1 MTEPPSEMTAFMVLK
16 SLPGLKGI
24 AMHEDPHKLKRL
36 IRELEKIRGTG
47 TQLIS
52 LYIPPGYPR
61 GELASMLTDEY
72 SKAGNIKSK
81 QTRKNVQAALQKIM
95 VYLKS
100 IDYKIPDTGLIIF
113 CGNVSEDPGRSDI
126 RLWAVVPP
134 QPSPKLYRCDSTFYL
149 EPLKEMV
156 KPADVYGIVVLDGRE
171 ATVALVKGNTYEIV
185 GRVRSLAPGKH
196 SKGGQSARRFER
208 LIEQAEHEYH
218 KKLAEVIKSAF
229 WDIRNEMKGII
240 FGGPGPHKNE
250 FLNGDYLPNELRK
263 KVIGVVDTGY
273 TDEYGV
279 REAMEAAKDILKD
292 AEIMVQ
298 KREVERF
305 IGEAV
310 KGGLVSFGVKQV
322 YEDLKMGKVEELLI
336 SEDLEAWKGRF
347 VCDACGYSLEVVERD
362 RDRLEKAEMRCPSCG
377 STMRLESVE
386 DAVEEIIQLAEDTG
400 ARIIFVS
407 PETEEGVKLS
417 KGFGGIGA
425 FLRYR

>member
-1 MTEPPSEMTAFMVLK
+1 MT
-16 SLPGLKGI
+16 
-24 AMHEDPHKLKRL
+24 EDPHKLKRL

-61 GELASMLTDEY
+61 GELSSMLTDEY

-100 IDYKIPDTGLIIF
+100 IDYRIPETGLVIF
-113 CGNVSEDPGRSDI
+113 CGNISQDPGRSDI

-134 QPSPKLYRCDSTFYL
+134 FPAPKIYRCDSTFYL
-149 EPLKEMV
+149 EPLKQMV
-156 KPADVYGIVVLDGRE
+156 KPSDVYGIVVMDGKE
-171 ATVALVKGNTYEIV
+171 ATIAIVKGNTYEIV

-196 SKGGQSARRFER
+196 HKGGQSARRFER

-218 KKLAEVIKSAF
+218 KKVAEIIKKAF
-229 WDIRNEMKGII
+229 WDIREDLKGII

-250 FLNGDYLPNELRK
+250 FLNKDYIPNELK
-263 KVIGVVDTGY
+263 KKIIGIVDTGY
-273 TDEYGV
+273 TDEYGI
-279 REAMEAAKDILKD
+279 REAMEAARDILKD
-292 AEIMVQ
+292 AEIMIQ
-298 KREVERF
+298 KREVDRF

-310 KGGLVSFGVKQV
+310 KGGLVSYGVKQV

-336 SEDLEAWKGRF
+336 SEDLEAWKGIF
-347 VCDACGYSLEVVERD
+347 VCDNCGN
-362 RDRLEKAEMRCPSCG
+362 RLEIVDVSRERIEAMKPRCPSCG
-377 STMRLESVE
+377 SEMRLESVE
-386 DAVEEIIQLAEDTG
+386 DAVEEIIRMAEDTD
-400 ARIIFVS
+400 AKIIFVS
-407 PETEEGVKLS
+407 PETEEGIKLK

-425 FLRYR
+425 FLRFR

>member
-1 MTEPPSEMTAFMVLK
+1 MTTD
-16 SLPGLKGI
+16 I
-24 AMHEDPHKLKRL
+24 HHLKRL
-36 IRELEKIRGTG
+36 VRELEKIRGTG

-61 GELASMLTDEY
+61 GDLASMLTDEY
-72 SKAGNIKSK
+72 SKASNIKSK

-100 IDYKIPDTGLIIF
+100 IDYKIPETGLIIF
-113 CGNVSEDPGRSDI
+113 CGNVSQDPGKSDI
-126 RLWAVVPP
+126 RLWAIVPP
-134 QPSPKLYRCDSTFYL
+134 QPSPKIYRCDSTFYL
-149 EPLKEMV
+149 EPLKAMV
-156 KPADVYGIVVLDGRE
+156 KPTDVYGIVVMDGKE

-196 SKGGQSARRFER
+196 HKGGQSARRFER

-218 KKLAEVIKSAF
+218 KKLAEVIKKAF
-229 WDIRNEMKGII
+229 WDIRHDMKGII

-250 FLNGDYLPNELRK
+250 FLNADYLPNELK
-263 KVIGVVDTGY
+263 KKIIGVVDTGY
-273 TDEYGV
+273 TDEYGI

-292 AEIMVQ
+292 AEIMLQ

-310 KGGLVSFGVKQV
+310 KGGLVSFGVRQV

-336 SEDLEAWKGRF
+336 SEDLEAWKGTF
-347 VCDACGYSLEVVERD
+347 VCD
-362 RDRLEKAEMRCPSCG
+362 SCG
-377 STMRLESVE
+377 NQIEIVDVSREKIESMEPKCPVCGSIMRLESVE
-386 DAVEEIIQLAEDTG
+386 DAVEEIIQLAEDTD
-400 ARIIFVS
+400 AKIIFVS
-407 PETEEGVKLS
+407 PETEEGLKLK

-425 FLRYR
+425 FLRFR